1 MILQAVKAPLETTEN
16 RYGCISV
23 ENEKDRSELIRPV
36 FGLVNKGLC

>member
-23 ENEKDRSELIRPV
+23 ENEKDRPDVMRAV
-36 FGLVNKGLC
+36 FGLVNRGLC